1 MVRSTWR
8 VSASST
14 GGVEMSKD
22 LRKVRS
28 EELGEVE
35 EEERCVLPWWAF
47 CPKGRPP
54 DPPDKSS
61 APGPVNRGESR

>member
-1 MVRSTWR
+1 
-8 VSASST
+8 
-14 GGVEMSKD
+14 MSKD

-28 EELGEVE
+28 EELE

-54 DPPDKSS
+54 HPLDKVVEPS
-61 APGPVNRGESR
+61 GVKRGESR

>member
-1 MVRSTWR
+1 
-8 VSASST
+8 
-14 GGVEMSKD
+14 MSKD

-28 EELGEVE
+28 EELEE

-54 DPPDKSS
+54 DPPDKGS
-61 APGPVNRGESR
+61 AASAAKRGESR